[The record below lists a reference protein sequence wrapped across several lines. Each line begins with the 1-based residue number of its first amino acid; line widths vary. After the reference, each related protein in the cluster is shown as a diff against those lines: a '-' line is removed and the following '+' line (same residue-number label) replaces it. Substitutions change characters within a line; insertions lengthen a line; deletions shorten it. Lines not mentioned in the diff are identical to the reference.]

1 MGRVR
6 EKLVPKIKW
15 IFRYSG
21 LEFVYRK
28 FNPSNPQTLPTGLIW
43 LVGIYVAFFGV
54 ASQRY
59 ENRIDI
65 IENRANSI
73 FAQLAVPSVTKKA
86 LSKIAR
92 VQNMPCPRRPEI
104 LKPPSVFI
112 SLFSNSKYEEMVEQ
126 LKETIEDWKESLDS
140 VNLRGAY
147 LREAKL
153 RDAKLRRAD
162 LRGADLRGAY
172 LRGANLWGADLE
184 KADLREADLVGADL
198 GGANLME
205 AELVR
210 ADLREADLR
219 DANLRRINLRGAD
232 LEKANLVGA
241 VLRRAD
247 LREAVLRGA
256 NNLTRE
262 QLCRAK
268 TLYHAL
274 LDDDLREQVEKMCP
288 HLLEGPD
295 KTDKANE

>member
-147 LREAKL
+147 LREANLWGADLFK
-153 RDAKLRRAD
+153 AD
-162 LRGADLRGAY
+162 LRD
-172 LRGANLWGADLE
+172 ANLWGADLE

>member
-147 LREAKL
+147 LRGANLWGADLFK
-153 RDAKLRRAD
+153 AD
-162 LRGADLRGAY
+162 LRD
-172 LRGANLWGADLE
+172 ANLWGADLE